1 MNVLDRPG
9 DRSLAETAPLGRDH
23 NVFTVEDLMA
33 LIRRHSV
40 VMAAVFGAVLAC
52 GALYLVMA
60 TPQYTATASVIIDS
74 GKTRVLKD
82 SVTSDGVVD
91 ASMVDSQVELIKSE
105 RVALGVIRELK
116 LADDPVFMGISV
128 IGRVIGSIVSLFSA
142 GDGASEQGDF
152 LRERAALNRLSR
164 NLTVKREGRSY
175 VLQVSF
181 VSPDAGKSAAIANA
195 VAEGYIND
203 LLDAKY
209 DVTKRASG
217 WLKDRIKEL
226 SEQAAAAE
234 GEVQKFKI
242 ENNIVETGRGLM
254 NEQNLTEVSSQ
265 LVTSR
270 ATTAEARA
278 RLDRMAAVMRGD
290 VPDASVA
297 DALKND
303 VITRLRAQYLD
314 LAKREADWSMRY
326 GTTHTAAINLRNEML
341 NIRANIQDELKRI
354 QSSYQSEHEIA
365 KAREQSLQV
374 ELDKFVSQSNTMN
387 QAQIKLRD
395 LESNAQTSRMLYTSF
410 LQRFMEATQ
419 QQSFPITDTRIITYA
434 TRPLTSTSPKVL
446 LVMAGSVLLGLM
458 AAGSAMIIREYVDNV
473 FRTSV
478 QVEEMLG
485 VEALGLLPRI
495 PRAVDPAT
503 PPKPALERPAGLR
516 QIDLD
521 RVPLNRHV
529 INNPFS
535 AFTEALRMSKVA
547 FDVANMGHDT
557 AILGVVSALPG
568 EGKSTVAANLAQL
581 IAHSGARCVLVDGDF
596 RSPSLTRALA
606 PDAKAG
612 MMEVL
617 RGTASLQ
624 DIIWLDPQTRLIFLP
639 TIADQSM
646 SHTNELLSSKAMEAA
661 LKTLREQVDYVVVD
675 LPPIIPV
682 VDVRASGHIFD
693 SYLLVIEWART
704 AREVVLNALASAPAV
719 REKLVGAL
727 LNKADLDQV
736 RRYDTMLK
744 KYYYHKYYTR
754 YGISNQSGS

>member
-1 MNVLDRPG
+1 MDALDRPG
-9 DRSLAETAPLGRDH
+9 DRSFAEAVPLGRDH
-23 NVFTVEDLMA
+23 AVLTVADLIA
-33 LIRRHSV
+33 LIKRHAA
-40 VMAAVFGAVLAC
+40 VMAAVFCAVLAC
-52 GALYLVMA
+52 GVLYLVIA
-60 TPQYTATASVIIDS
+60 TLQYTATASVIIDS
-74 GKTRVLKD
+74 GKTRVFKD

-91 ASMVDSQVELIKSE
+91 TSMVDSQVELIKSE

-116 LADDPVFMGISV
+116 LADDPVFMGGSV
-128 IGRVIGSIVSLFSA
+128 IGRVIDAIGSLFPE
-142 GDGASEQGDF
+142 GGAAEQGDF
-152 LRERAALNRLSR
+152 LRERAALSRLSR

-181 VSPDAGKSAAIANA
+181 VSPDANKAAAIANA

-234 GEVQKFKI
+234 GEVQKFKTD
-242 ENNIVETGRGLM
+242 NNIVETGRGLM

-270 ATTAEARA
+270 ATTAETRA
-278 RLDRMAAVMRGD
+278 RLDRMEAVMRGD

-326 GTTHTAAINLRNEML
+326 GMMHTAAINLRNEMQ
-341 NIRANIQDELKRI
+341 NIRANIQDELRRI
-354 QSSYQSEHEIA
+354 QASYQSDYEIA
-365 KAREQSLQV
+365 KAREQSLQA

-434 TRPLTSTSPKVL
+434 TRPLNATSPKVL

-458 AAGSAMIIREYVDNV
+458 AAGSAMVAREYLDNV

-478 QVEEMLG
+478 QIEETLG
-485 VEALGLLPRI
+485 VEALGLLPRLS
-495 PRAVDPAT
+495 RTLDPDM
-503 PPKPALERPAGLR
+503 PPKPVLQRPVGLR
-516 QIDLD
+516 QIDPA
-521 RVPLNRHV
+521 RVPLTRQV
-529 INNPFS
+529 INSPFS
-535 AFTEALRMSKVA
+535 AFTEALRLSKVA
-547 FDVANMGHDT
+547 FDTANMGHDT
-557 AILGVVSALPG
+557 AVLGVVSALPG

-596 RSPSLTRALA
+596 RNPSLTRALA
-606 PDAKAG
+606 PDANIG

-617 RGTASLQ
+617 RDTANLQ
-624 DIIWLDPQTRLIFLP
+624 DIIWIDPQTRLIFLP
-639 TIADQSM
+639 TIADPAV
-646 SHTNELLSSKAMEAA
+646 SHTNELLSSKGMEAI
-661 LKTLREQVDYVVVD
+661 LRTLRDQVDYVIVD
-675 LPPIIPV
+675 LPPIIPI
-682 VDVRASGHIFD
+682 VDVRASGHLFD
-693 SYLLVIEWART
+693 SYLLVVEWAKT
-704 AREVVLNALASAPAV
+704 AREAVLNALASAPAV

-727 LNKADLDQV
+727 LNKADLDQLK
-736 RRYDTMLK
+736 RYDTMSK
-744 KYYYHKYYTR
+744 KYYYQKYHTR
-754 YGISNQSGS
+754 YGASG